1 MRGLGY
7 AAQFVIETFDSTT
20 SRQLSKRHASF
31 EETKQILMRE
41 WDERSWTIEMS
52 LRGVTDSCGMQ
63 VLNIDDGTVACIVSL
78 AE

>member
-41 WDERSWTIEMS
+41 WYEGSWTIEVS
-52 LRGVTDSCGMQ
+52 LRGVADSRGIQ
-63 VLNIDDGTVACIVSL
+63 VLNIDDGTVAYTVSL

>member
-1 MRGLGY
+1 MRGLGH

-41 WDERSWTIEMS
+41 WDERSWTIEVS
-52 LRGVTDSCGMQ
+52 LRGVADSRGIQ
-63 VLNIDDGTVACIVSL
+63 VLNIDDGTVAYTVSL